1 MGRLRQWA
9 EDWGKDGLLA
19 FPPHF
24 HVAVM
29 ASRTLRFVSPARQG
43 RFEALRRDLAPHSL
57 GEASRAVAT
66 GGILDQAATS
76 FTWEPAEMVAPLA
89 HDLRHYVESED
100 YGKALAA
107 AREGVRFRLV
117 EP

>member
-1 MGRLRQWA
+1 
-9 EDWGKDGLLA
+9 
-19 FPPHF
+19 
-24 HVAVM
+24 VV
-29 ASRTLRFVSPARQG
+29 
-43 RFEALRRDLAPHSL
+43 
-57 GEASRAVAT
+57 
-66 GGILDQAATS
+66 DQSGTPL
-76 FTWEPAEMVAPLA
+76 TWEPAEMMAPLA